1 MMIIPDLESP
11 ISREIVALVSTITT
25 DDLKSGI
32 ADKTFVR
39 DVTEKV
45 AVEVAKLRTS
55 AGNLTGQSA
64 AQIDAYSDIMT
75 KIALEGYGRSYT
87 SAKEAVNAASEMLIG
102 KYQFTN
108 GDTLRLPTQVDARKV
123 RNGLN
128 DRIPD
133 IMKTLSDSDIP
144 LDRTGARTL
153 EERKASWT
161 STVRSRPVWIADGE
175 TKGAHLYA
183 KMENN
188 QLVPV
193 LQNGAKIYVTWE
205 QATAKSTEQSTRLRE
220 VIGKGE
226 RPLEQMPGAQER
238 GVGITR

>member
-1 MMIIPDLESP
+1 
-11 ISREIVALVSTITT
+11 
-25 DDLKSGI
+25 
-32 ADKTFVR
+32 VR

-75 KIALEGYGRSYT
+75 KSALEGYGRSYT